1 MSEDNKILRILIVA
15 DFLNP
20 IILFLCLKNTIFPFN
35 LNEFYLSTKPFNTIG
50 IGVTFSPNL
59 KANISEAARIS
70 LFFGAKLVLI
80 HVGEQSKDKENTF
93 KTFLKPFISE
103 ELDYELVFKTGNP
116 VEVILST
123 TEEKSIDLLILGALQ
138 RETFFKYYVG
148 SIARKITR
156 QANCSVLLL
165 IKPSVNRIPCKH
177 IVVNGLEDPKT
188 EKTVTSAF
196 YVANKLN
203 ADKITIVEEITQ
215 QEVAVNVDD
224 DKSLRKSTLVKERLK
239 RREDTRVKKL
249 IDTIPSEIKD
259 GVVVNTQPIFGKRGY
274 SIGHYAQVVRADL
287 LVMNAPVKTTFWD
300 RLFPHDIE
308 HILTELPTDVLI
320 IR

>member
-1 MSEDNKILRILIVA
+1 MS
-15 DFLNP
+15 LNP
-20 IILFLCLKNTIFPFN
+20 FK
-35 LNEFYLSTKPFNTIG
+35 TIG

-59 KANISEAARIS
+59 KANISEAARLA
-70 LFFGAKLVLI
+70 LFFDAKLVLI

-93 KTFLKPFISE
+93 KTFLKPFIGKQ
-103 ELDYELVFKTGNP
+103 LIYDVVFKAGNP
-116 VEVILST
+116 VEVILSAVN
-123 TEEKSIDLLILGALQ
+123 ENKIDLLILGALK
-138 RETFFKYYVG
+138 RETFFKYYIG

-156 QANCSVLLL
+156 EAKCSVLLL
-165 IKPSVNRIPCKH
+165 IKPSIKRVPCQH

-188 EKTVTSAF
+188 QQTISTAF
-196 YVANKLN
+196 YVAKKLN
-203 ADKITIVEEITQ
+203 ANKITIVEEISQ

-224 DKSLRKSTLVKERLK
+224 DRSLRRSTLVKERLK
-239 RREDTRVKKL
+239 LREDTRVKKIINDIPLGVKENIL
-249 IDTIPSEIKD
+249 I
-259 GVVVNTQPIFGKRGY
+259 NTQPIFGKRGY

-287 LVMNAPVKTTFWD
+287 LVMNAPTKTTFWD